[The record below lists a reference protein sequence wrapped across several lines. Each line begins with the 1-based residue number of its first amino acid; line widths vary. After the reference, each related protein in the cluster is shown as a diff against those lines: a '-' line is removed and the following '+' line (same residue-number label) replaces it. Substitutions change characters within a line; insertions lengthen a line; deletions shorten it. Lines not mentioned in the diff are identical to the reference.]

1 MSPLCI
7 GLVSSSFLPIA
18 VLNLSLLSISPPSW
32 LLLFPGFS
40 ALLPSIFSG
49 VYESFWLTE
58 CRRNFWIFPKD
69 FSPGLQSTLIP
80 YWGSLL
86 CYSLLTP
93 FTSPI
98 SCKTFFSL
106 ALENIFKFIWR
117 NMTFDLKN
125 IESIYERIQY
135 QVWCVAY
142 KIIEQPCSAL
152 LCSQRSKE
160 VCSRTTVGE
169 SSYSFLV
176 CLCNCYSTSATQ

>member
-7 GLVSSSFLPIA
+7 GLVSSSLLPIA

-106 ALENIFKFIWR
+106 ALENIPQCLAI
-117 NMTFDLKN
+117 LKVVTTRDKEGDATGIEGKKLGMIQN
-125 IESIYERIQY
+125 ILQ
-135 QVWCVAY
+135 
-142 KIIEQPCSAL
+142 
-152 LCSQRSKE
+152 
-160 VCSRTTVGE
+160 
-169 SSYSFLV
+169 
-176 CLCNCYSTSATQ
+176 